1 MESAMNN
8 GQIGRRQKAV
18 SRVRVLLKNAER
30 GEDTSFEFTAAML
43 PMAVMITLIAMTTLV
58 RSSQVPLWTAALSC
72 ARAAAATLDE
82 SIGTEQ
88 GEAAG
93 RNSLANN
100 NISGTDNS
108 DPVQVSAPQGWG
120 RGKPVTCEVSYT
132 IDVSGIPGFSELV
145 PGGGYPMSASV
156 TLPIDPFK
164 SKWDPNLDAE

>member
-1 MESAMNN
+1 MNN
-8 GQIGRRQKAV
+8 GQNGRRQKAV
-18 SRVRVLLKNAER
+18 SPVRVLLKNAER

-58 RSSQVPLWTAALSC
+58 RSSQVPLWTAALAC
-72 ARAAAATLDE
+72 VRAAATTLDPT
-82 SIGTEQ
+82 IGVDQ

-93 RNSLANN
+93 MNSLLNN
-100 NISGTDNS
+100 NISASSQPIVNVTHGE
-108 DPVQVSAPQGWG
+108 WR
-120 RGKPVTCEVSYT
+120 RGNPVTCEVNYT

-164 SKWDPNLDAE
+164 SQWDPMLDGK